1 MGKVEVGHPQDRSAL
16 QLPCTVLNVPE
27 HLEARRFVELHVFFP
42 TPFVLLLLV
51 VDLLDSLALRPQV
64 LELGIVIAEVEKVL
78 LMGGFALLLGG
89 GIDLRLVEIDH
100 QFPSNLLVDD
110 LLDVWIVGEVLVLL
124 KDLH

>member
-42 TPFVLLLLV
+42 TPFVL
-51 VDLLDSLALRPQV
+51 
-64 LELGIVIAEVEKVL
+64 LGIVIAEVEKVL